1 MTGDNPAVM
10 RGGEVASPV
19 HEEGNAV
26 NGEEVEI
33 RLHFIGKRFYTRRKF
48 VEEARRYEVARAI
61 PPSQLKT
68 LNWGD
73 VIYLAEFERDEEQGK
88 AIIFGYMSADGLL
101 VQCSDAV
108 RREVHKQFEV
118 VEASVSPQRVS
129 RGCGTYVISGA
140 AYVKD
145 ASLAELVK
153 AYEKAAKERGEKIK
167 FLLKGPLTL
176 LGRDIVVEGVRFA
189 RGILKVRV
197 PVSELLMAEVLDVL
211 QKYDMQVLYIEDY
224 ALNDTTGMRRDAR
237 NCASLSFF

>member
-1 MTGDNPAVM
+1 MTSEMVAGD
-10 RGGEVASPV
+10 GGGRVTSSV
-19 HEEGNAV
+19 HESGNAM
-26 NGEEVEI
+26 NREREEVEI
-33 RLHFIGKRFYTRRKF
+33 RLHYIGRRFYSRRKF
-48 VEEARRYEVARAI
+48 VEEARRYGVARAI

-73 VIYLAEFERDEEQGK
+73 VIYLAEFERDEERGK

-101 VQCSDAV
+101 VQCSDEV
-108 RREVHKQFEV
+108 RREVHKQFR
-118 VEASVSPQRVS
+118 VETVSVSPQRVS

-145 ASLAELVK
+145 ASLPELVS
-153 AYEKAAKERGEKIK
+153 AYERAAKERGEKVK
-167 FLLKGPLTL
+167 FLLKGALTV
-176 LGRDIVVEGVRFA
+176 LGRDIIVPAKFA

-224 ALNDTTGMRRDAR
+224 ALNATTRRDAR
-237 NCASLSFF
+237 NCAPLSFF